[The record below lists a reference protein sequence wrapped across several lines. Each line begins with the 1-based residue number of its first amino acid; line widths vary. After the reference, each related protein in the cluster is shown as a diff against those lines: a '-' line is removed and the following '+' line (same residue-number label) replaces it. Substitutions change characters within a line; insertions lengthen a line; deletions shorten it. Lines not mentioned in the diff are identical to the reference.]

1 MLNFK
6 VIGAGAAGNKAAI
19 DLITSG
25 FNPKNV
31 TLINSTSKDI
41 KDDYAENSIIFGK
54 ASEFLGG
61 CGKER
66 NLGKK
71 LILADMKA
79 GLINLDNIADPDTNA
94 VVIVS
99 STEGGS
105 GSAVTPILAKYFKEV
120 IGIPVIV
127 VLFFGFNSDVRGM
140 QNSIEIL
147 QELSDEYTIIGIC
160 NEKFKNEGI
169 NRLNAEAAANQK
181 FVDIIHIL
189 SGKDIVPSS
198 QNIDDTDLLKI
209 ATTPGYMMVEKIN
222 ISKCKNMEQIGK
234 TINTAIDESKLMD
247 CNELGAK
254 RIGVIYRIQN
264 SIAEFMDFSAED
276 LSSRYGTPYE
286 MFTHIQNDDEP
297 DNTIEWIISGLPMPI
312 DEVTEIFE
320 NYKKSSSAV
329 NKKKDGFFDSVSE
342 LRGNK
347 EDDMF
352 NMFSSS
358 NKNKSK
364 SSFFS
369 DFDNEG
375 EVEKVDDKSF
385 KKEY

>member
-19 DLITSG
+19 DLIASE
-25 FNPKNV
+25 FNPKDV
-31 TLINSTSKDI
+31 ILINSTSKDI
-41 KDDYAENSIIFGK
+41 NENFKENSIIFGK
-54 ASEFLGG
+54 ASGFLGG

-66 NLGKK
+66 TLGKR
-71 LILADMKA
+71 LIIADMKA
-79 GLINLDNIADPDTNA
+79 GMINLDTIVDPDTNA

-120 IGIPVIV
+120 VGIPVIV

-147 QELSDEYTIIGIC
+147 QELSEEYTIIGIC
-160 NEKFKNEGI
+160 NEKFKTDGVNK
-169 NRLNAEAAANQK
+169 LNAEAAANQK

-189 SGKDIVPSS
+189 SGKNIHPSN

-209 ATTPGYMMVEKIN
+209 VTTPGYMMVEELN
-222 ISKCKNMEQIGK
+222 ISKFKNMDQISK
-234 TINTAIDESKLMD
+234 AISTTIDESKLMD
-247 CNELGAK
+247 CNDPGAK
-254 RIGVIYRIQN
+254 RIGAIYRIQN
-264 SIAEFMDFSAED
+264 SLSEFMDFGADD
-276 LSSRYGTPYE
+276 LSTRYGTPYE
-286 MFTHIQNDDEP
+286 MFTHIQNDDS
-297 DNTIEWIISGLPMPI
+297 NMIEWIISGLPMPI

-320 NYKKSSSAV
+320 NYKKHSSIV

-358 NKNKSK
+358 TKNKSK

-369 DFDNEG
+369 DFDSEG
-375 EVEKVDDKSF
+375 EIEKDEEDKTYG
-385 KKEY
+385 KEY